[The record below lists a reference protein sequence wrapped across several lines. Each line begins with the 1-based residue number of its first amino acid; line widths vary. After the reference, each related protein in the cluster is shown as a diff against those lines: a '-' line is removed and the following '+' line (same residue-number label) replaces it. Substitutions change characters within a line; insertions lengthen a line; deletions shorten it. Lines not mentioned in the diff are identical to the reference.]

1 MQACCVDWMHR
12 SPRFP
17 CRSAPSF
24 SLSRRP
30 RHSHAWV
37 SYPPSPY
44 PFYFLLGRQ
53 DLNKGGQQ
61 ITVKCYDGKVKQKEA
76 VTRLIVLPKMVRPP
90 KSLISTRPCAPLSL
104 SGSTDKQV
112 KTVAPCSLVTFCC
125 CWGSRFANYPSH
137 SHEKQRSLLTFSLM
151 FFSFDTQ
158 KN

>member
-104 SGSTDKQV
+104 SLGQPINKWKPLLLALLSPFV
-112 KTVAPCSLVTFCC
+112 VAGAAGLQIIP
-125 CWGSRFANYPSH
+125 
-137 SHEKQRSLLTFSLM
+137 LTPTKNSAHFSL
-151 FFSFDTQ
+151 FP
-158 KN
+158 